1 LDLIYRLFKC
11 YDILIKADSFKDDMI
26 FDYDSLMID
35 ENKENDEL
43 INKLVKMMNLK
54 RRKRKIIII
63 RMSLIF
69 LVLVMNKYK

>member
-1 LDLIYRLFKC
+1 MDLIYRLFKC